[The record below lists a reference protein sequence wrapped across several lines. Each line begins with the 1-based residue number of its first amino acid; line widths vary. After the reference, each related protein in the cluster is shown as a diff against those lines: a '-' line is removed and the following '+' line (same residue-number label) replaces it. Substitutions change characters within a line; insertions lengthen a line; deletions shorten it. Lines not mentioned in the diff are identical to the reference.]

1 MAINGP
7 ILIVD
12 DDPDDQEMI
21 GRILK
26 KMDIENE
33 IKNFLD
39 GERLL
44 EYLRTTDEKPFIIIC
59 DINMPIM
66 NGLQL
71 KEAIEKDLYLRK
83 KSIPFVYL
91 STTANPQ
98 QVRKAYELT
107 VQGFFV
113 KGQSYDALKNAI
125 TQIISYWK
133 TSVHIDSTQ

>member
-1 MAINGP
+1 MSKAGP

-12 DDPDDQEMI
+12 DDPDDQDMI
-21 GRILK
+21 ERIIVSMSL
-26 KMDIENE
+26 ENE
-33 IKNFLD
+33 RKKFYD
-39 GERLL
+39 GEELL
-44 EYLRTTDEKPFIIIC
+44 VYLRETEDKPLIIIS
-59 DINMPIM
+59 DINMPLM

-71 KEAIEKDLYLRK
+71 KAEIEKDPYLKR

-113 KGQSYDALKNAI
+113 KGQSYDALKGSVN
-125 TQIISYWK
+125 QIILYWQK
-133 TSVHIDSTQ
+133 CIHINNV

>member
-1 MAINGP
+1 MSVTGP

-12 DDPDDQEMI
+12 DDADDQEMI
-21 GRILK
+21 DRIIS
-26 KMDIENE
+26 KMAVENSVR
-33 IKNFLD
+33 KFFD
-39 GERLL
+39 GEQLL
-44 EYLRTTDEKPFIIIC
+44 HYLRTTHEKPFIIVC

-71 KEAIEKDLYLRK
+71 KEEIEKDHFLKK

-91 STTANPQ
+91 TTTASPQ

-113 KGQSYDALKNAI
+113 KGQSYDALKAAI
-125 TQIISYWK
+125 HQIISYWK
-133 TSVHIDSTQ
+133 MSTHIDTV

>member
-1 MAINGP
+1 MPTMPGP

-12 DDPDDQEMI
+12 DDQDDQDMI
-21 GRILK
+21 ERIIVN
-26 KMDIENE
+26 MNVENE
-33 IKNFLD
+33 RKKFYD
-39 GERLL
+39 GEQLL
-44 EYLRTTDEKPFIIIC
+44 QYLRTTSERPFIIIC
-59 DINMPIM
+59 DINMPMM

-71 KEAIEKDLYLRK
+71 KQEIEADPMLKK

-113 KGQSYDALKNAI
+113 KGQSYDALKGSVN
-125 TQIISYWK
+125 QIIQYWK
-133 TSVHIDSTQ
+133 MCVHINNI

>member
-1 MAINGP
+1 MSKAGP

-12 DDPDDQEMI
+12 DDPDDQDMI
-21 GRILK
+21 ERIIVSMRL
-26 KMDIENE
+26 ENE
-33 IKNFLD
+33 RKKFYD
-39 GERLL
+39 GEELL
-44 EYLRTTDEKPFIIIC
+44 VYLRETEDKPLIIIS
-59 DINMPIM
+59 DINMPLM

-71 KEAIEKDLYLRK
+71 KAEIEKDPYLKR

-113 KGQSYDALKNAI
+113 KGQSYDALKG
-125 TQIISYWK
+125 
-133 TSVHIDSTQ
+133 SV

>member
-7 ILIVD
+7 VLIVD

-21 GRILK
+21 DRILK
-26 KMDIENE
+26 KMNLENE
-33 IKNFLD
+33 VKFFPD

-44 EYLRTTDEKPFIIIC
+44 EYLRTTSDKPFIIIC

-71 KEAIEKDLYLRK
+71 KEAIEKDHYLRR

-133 TSVHIDSTQ
+133 TSIHIDSTQ